1 MIKKRLQLI
10 YQNGPNEKAQDLFF
24 NSWKEIHMHLF
35 EHGLYPEFQV
45 TDQYGKKVLYYADFG
60 YGECSIRWTEK
71 VPGSVV
77 FEIVNKHASA
87 KL

>member
-1 MIKKRLQLI
+1 MIRKRLQLI
-10 YQNGPNEKAQDLFF
+10 YKLPDEKTEDKFF
-24 NSWKEIHMHLF
+24 NSWKEIHMFLF
-35 EHGLYPEFQV
+35 ENGLFPEFQV
-45 TDQYGKKVLYYADFG
+45 TGQDGKQLLHYRKIGIGIYNLKWD
-60 YGECSIRWTEK
+60 ER